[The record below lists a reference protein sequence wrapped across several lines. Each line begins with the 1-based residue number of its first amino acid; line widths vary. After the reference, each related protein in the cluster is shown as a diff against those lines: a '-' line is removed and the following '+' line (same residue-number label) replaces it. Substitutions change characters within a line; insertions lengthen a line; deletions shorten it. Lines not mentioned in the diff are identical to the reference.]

1 MLNKTLLLMLF
12 SVVSSYG
19 QITTTK
25 VPQQVEIA
33 DEKPYDGS
41 KNFLGKDVRKYI
53 GEELYLNGKRKG
65 MQYSGYEGFLNN
77 YKKKDIL
84 NESNIY
90 KCCDGFHSKYN
101 ELTGKYFVVLD
112 VIPHP
117 EASTSEYLYKNV
129 SFLKL
134 EEKESKDI
142 VYFKYNSEYEHSFP
156 FISVRHFNKVRE
168 SEKGKKF
175 VIRGFNWSLPD
186 LMVDKNTGK
195 AIEDFTAGSIWECI
209 DITIEEKD
217 FKLALVLKNSKG
229 EEVLLKRMFSQL
241 PSFVFSLESAELY
254 KKKFGSENWTKIVGG
269 NVSLGMTKEMCEVSW
284 GKPKKINR
292 TTTLEGDSE
301 QWVYSDN
308 YLYFD
313 KEILTAIQ

>member
-1 MLNKTLLLMLF
+1 MKVVQLFTLLFLIP
-12 SVVSSYG
+12 SYG

-25 VPQQVEIA
+25 IPQKVEVT

-41 KNFLGKDVRKYI
+41 INFLGKDVNKYI
-53 GEELYLNGKRKG
+53 GEELYVNGKSKR
-65 MQYSGYEGFLNN
+65 SGSLRYEGFLLN
-77 YKKKDIL
+77 YKKKDVL
-84 NESNIY
+84 NNSNIY
-90 KCCDGFHSKYN
+90 KCCDGFYSKYN
-101 ELTGKYFVVLD
+101 ELVGKYFLVLD

-117 EASTSEYLYKNV
+117 EALTSEYLYKNV

-134 EEKESKDI
+134 QEKESKDI
-142 VYFKYNSEYEHSFP
+142 VYFKYDSEYEHSFP
-156 FISVRHFNKVRE
+156 FISVKHFNKVKE
-168 SEKGKKF
+168 LEIGKKF